1 MSLLKI
7 SESYKMTVS
16 DRINQSKIM
25 KLKKNIYIWGN
36 ILSSWVSNSGSVPKH
51 NLVSLNSI
59 HP

>member
-7 SESYKMTVS
+7 SDSYKMIVS

-25 KLKKNIYIWGN
+25 KKKGGN

>member
-7 SESYKMTVS
+7 SDSYKMIVS
-16 DRINQSKIM
+16 DRINQSKII
-25 KLKKNIYIWGN
+25 KLKKKGGGN
-36 ILSSWVSNSGSVPKH
+36 ILSSRVSNSGSVPKH